1 MRRADRLFEIIQ
13 LLRQARAPMTAAAL
27 AGQLEV
33 NIRTVYRDIAA
44 LQGMRVP
51 IEGAAGIGYLMRRG
65 YDLAPLM
72 FDVEEVEA
80 IVVGLGLLARTGD
93 VGLQTAARR
102 ANAKIAE
109 VLPESRRGEA
119 EGSYLSVSD
128 WGADPP
134 DLIDMA
140 ALRTAL
146 RENRALR
153 IAYLDEAGD
162 ATERTVLPVALV
174 YYVQVAVLAAWC
186 RLRQDFRHFRI
197 DRIQNMD
204 VLEEGFTR
212 DARQLRLDW
221 ETARRRQDAA
231 KD

>member
-1 MRRADRLFEIIQ
+1 MRRVDRLFEIIQ
-13 LLRQARAPMTAAAL
+13 LLRQVRQPMTAAVL
-27 AGQLEV
+27 AERLEV

-51 IEGAAGIGYLMRRG
+51 VEGAAGIGYVMRRG

-80 IVVGLGLLARTGD
+80 VVVGLSLLARTGD
-93 VGLQTAARR
+93 VALQDAARR

-109 VLPESRRGEA
+109 ILPEPRRAEA
-119 EGSYLSVSD
+119 QGSHLAVSD
-128 WGADPP
+128 WGAEPP

-140 ALRTAL
+140 AVRKAL
-146 RENRALR
+146 REHRALK
-153 IAYLDEAGD
+153 IAYRDETGD
-162 ATERTVLPVALV
+162 ATEREILPIALV
-174 YYVQVAVLAAWC
+174 YYVQVAVLAGWC

-197 DRIQNMD
+197 DRIQF
-204 VLEEGFTR
+204 LEPLSETFEK
-212 DARQLRLDW
+212 DAARLRADW
-221 ETARRRQDAA
+221 ESARREDNA

>member
-1 MRRADRLFEIIQ
+1 M
-13 LLRQARAPMTAAAL
+13 ARPASTAA
-27 AGQLEV
+27 V
-33 NIRTVYRDIAA
+33 
-44 LQGMRVP
+44 
-51 IEGAAGIGYLMRRG
+51 
-65 YDLAPLM
+65 
-72 FDVEEVEA
+72 DVDR
-80 IVVGLGLLARTGD
+80 IVVGLCLLARTGD
-93 VGLQTAARR
+93 VGLQAAARR

-109 VLPESRRGEA
+109 VLPEGRRREA

-134 DLIDMA
+134 ELIDMA

-186 RLRQDFRHFRI
+186 RLREDFRHFRI
-197 DRIQNMD
+197 DRIQSME
-204 VLEEGFTR
+204 VLEEGFGP

-221 ETARRRQDAA
+221 EAARRTDEAA
-231 KD
+231 P

>member
-44 LQGMRVP
+44 LQATRVP
-51 IEGAAGIGYLMRRG
+51 IEGAAGIGYVMRRG

-72 FDVEEVEA
+72 FDVEEIEA

-109 VLPESRRGEA
+109 ILPETRRDEA
-119 EGSYLSVSD
+119 AGKQFSVSN

-134 DLIDMA
+134 ELVDMA
-140 ALRTAL
+140 TVRQAL
-146 RENRALR
+146 REYRVLR
-153 IAYLDEAGD
+153 IVYSDEAG
-162 ATERTVLPVALV
+162 TPSERTILPIALV

-186 RLRQDFRHFRI
+186 RLRKDFRHFRI
-197 DRIQNMD
+197 DRIQE
-204 VLEEGFTR
+204 LEALPETFGK
-212 DARQLRLDW
+212 DAGKLLDDW
-221 ETARRRQDAA
+221 ESSAGRSRRTL
-231 KD
+231 